1 MSTLRRAPLLAAFA
15 TALLAGC
22 GGSDP
27 TGASAEA
34 ALEPVA
40 AQQRVRTIV
49 IQKAPLDAAH
59 TASGIV
65 RAFHKAA
72 VPAETAG
79 RVLARRVERG
89 QRVEAGDVLLE
100 LDPTRLALELRRAQ
114 ATLKARGNDLA
125 HATREFERGERLVK
139 SNAISAQR
147 RDDLRHS
154 LDRARDDHSL
164 AEVARDTAQ
173 RNLADA
179 QIRAP
184 FDARV
189 DDLHVDIGDYVTPG
203 TPVAVLVELSRARV
217 FAGVTAQEAA
227 RLEPGSTARVRF
239 SSLGGVEAEATLRAV
254 ATVASERDGTYEV
267 ELWIDAPPPGIRDGM
282 VTSIQLESSN
292 VDALPL
298 APRAGLLR
306 RAGRVEIFVIEET
319 DGRQVARLRSLR
331 TRRSAGEWIEV
342 LDGLEAGDRVIV
354 EGQFALRDGV
364 EVVLDDAPLT
374 AAN

>member
-1 MSTLRRAPLLAAFA
+1 MNTLRRAPLLAAFA

-27 TGASAEA
+27 TRASTEA

-40 AQQRVRTIV
+40 AQQRVRTVV

-65 RAFHKAA
+65 RAFHKAD
-72 VPAETAG
+72 VTAETAG
-79 RVLARRVERG
+79 RVLARKVERG

-125 HATREFERGERLVK
+125 HARREFERGERLVK

-147 RDDLRHS
+147 RDDLRHG

-164 AEVARDTAQ
+164 AEVTRDTAQ

-203 TPVAVLVELSRARV
+203 APVAVLVELSRARV

-227 RLEPGSTARVRF
+227 RLEPGSTAHVRF

-282 VTSIQLESSN
+282 VTSSQLESSN

-306 RAGRVEIFVIEET
+306 RAGRVEIFVVEQAN
-319 DGRQVARLRSLR
+319 GRNVATLRALR

-342 LDGLEAGDRVIV
+342 LDGLAEGDRVIV
-354 EGQFALRDGV
+354 EGQFALRDGI
-364 EVVLDDAPLT
+364 EVVLDDSPLA